1 MVTVK
6 MTVILMKKQKRVKM
20 SNLHSFFINI
30 KKPHHYEK
38 LPQHP

>member
-30 KKPHHYEK
+30 KKSPHYE
-38 LPQHP
+38 QV